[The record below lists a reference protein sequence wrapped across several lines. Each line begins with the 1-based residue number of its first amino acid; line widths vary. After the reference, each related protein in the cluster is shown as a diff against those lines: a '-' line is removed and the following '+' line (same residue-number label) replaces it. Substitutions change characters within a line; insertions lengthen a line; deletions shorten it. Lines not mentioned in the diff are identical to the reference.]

1 MFVGLGAGAFTGGL
15 FHLFNHAFFKAMLF
29 LCSGAVIHGVHGE
42 QDMRNMGG
50 LRKSMPITA
59 ACFLIGTISISGF
72 PGFSGFFSKD
82 TIISGAWN
90 FDRNLA
96 WLMILTAGMTA
107 FYMFRAYFMTF
118 HGTYRGTAH
127 PHEAPPS
134 MWAPLVVLAVPSVLS
149 GYLGVNP
156 AAWLTEGGKILSG
169 QVGSPFHNAFSSFVY
184 FGHPEAESIN
194 GLVLLL
200 SVGLAFTGF
209 FCAVAVYLSHS
220 WNINTV
226 IVKNMPALYRFSL
239 NKWYFD
245 ELYMA
250 ILKGLLA
257 AFNAVWTAV
266 DTLFVDRIVNGTA
279 SVTQKTGGVLRYT
292 QNGSGQYYALM
303 IFGWVAVLTIA
314 AYFLRP

>member
-1 MFVGLGAGAFTGGL
+1 
-15 FHLFNHAFFKAMLF
+15 
-29 LCSGAVIHGVHGE
+29 
-42 QDMRNMGG
+42 
-50 LRKSMPITA
+50 MPITA

-90 FDRNLA
+90 FDRGLA

-118 HGTYRGTAH
+118 HGTYRGAAH

-149 GYLGVNP
+149 GYLGVNSS
-156 AAWLTEGGKILSG
+156 AWLTEGGKILTG
-169 QVGSPFHNAFSSFVY
+169 GLGSPFHNAFSSFVY

-194 GLVLLL
+194 GTVLLL
-200 SVGLAFTGF
+200 SVGFAVAGF
-209 FCAVAVYLSHS
+209 LLSAAVYLSHS
-220 WNINTV
+220 LKINTT
-226 IVKNMPALYRFSL
+226 IVNTMPALYRFSL

-250 ILKGLLA
+250 IVNGSLA
-257 AFNAVWTAV
+257 AFRAVWTLV
-266 DTLFVDRIVNGTA
+266 DTMFVDRIVNGTA
-279 SVTQKTGGVLRYT
+279 SVTEKTGGVLRYT
-292 QNGSGQYYALM
+292 QNGRGQYYALM